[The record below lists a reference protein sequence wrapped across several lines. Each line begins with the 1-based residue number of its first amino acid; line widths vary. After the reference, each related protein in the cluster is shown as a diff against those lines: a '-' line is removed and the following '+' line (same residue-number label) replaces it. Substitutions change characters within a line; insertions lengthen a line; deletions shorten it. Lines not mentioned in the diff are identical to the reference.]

1 MPDTMTPPLEGQDR
15 FQFDCSP
22 QVTCFNACCRDLN
35 QFLYPYDIIRIKK
48 ALQIS
53 SGEFLREYTTRHV
66 GPETGLPI
74 VSLKPKSN
82 QSLAC
87 PFVTPQ
93 GCGVYPGR
101 PASCR
106 LYPLARA
113 ISRQPET
120 GVIHEHFALI
130 KENHCCGFQKGTDR
144 TAHQWMEEQGVIEYN
159 CHNDR
164 MITILGLK
172 RQHHPQPLDLAQ
184 THLFYRTLYDL
195 DHFRASLDQQGV
207 FQKLRTTENL
217 CNAALKDD
225 AELLTMAERWVILN
239 LFGKDA
245 LGELDD
251 RVA

>member
-1 MPDTMTPPLEGQDR
+1 MPDTLTPLKAHER

-22 QVTCFNACCRDLN
+22 RVTCFNACCRDLN
-35 QFLYPYDIIRIKK
+35 QFLYPYDIIRMKET
-48 ALQIS
+48 LQIS
-53 SGEFLREYTTRHV
+53 SGVFLQRYTTRHV
-66 GPETGLPI
+66 GPETGLPVI
-74 VSLKPKSN
+74 SLRPQSH

-120 GVIHEHFALI
+120 GTIREHFALI
-130 KENHCCGFQKGTDR
+130 KESHCCGFQEGTTR
-144 TAHQWMEEQGVIEYN
+144 TARQWMKEQGVAEYN
-159 CHNDR
+159 RHNDR

-195 DHFRASLDQQGV
+195 DHFRESLDQQRV
-207 FQKLRTTENL
+207 FQKLRIPENL
-217 CNAALKDD
+217 RDAASKDD
-225 AELLTMAERWVILN
+225 VELLKMAEKWVILN
-239 LFGKDA
+239 LFGKDTVGA
-245 LGELDD
+245 LDGDL
-251 RVA
+251 A